1 MTGDGIP
8 RGVDFADLMHE
19 LPVLGSRIR
28 ERALERI
35 ERA

>member
-1 MTGDGIP
+1 VTVDGIP
-8 RGVDFADLMHE
+8 RGVDFSDLMHE

-28 ERALERI
+28 ERALARI